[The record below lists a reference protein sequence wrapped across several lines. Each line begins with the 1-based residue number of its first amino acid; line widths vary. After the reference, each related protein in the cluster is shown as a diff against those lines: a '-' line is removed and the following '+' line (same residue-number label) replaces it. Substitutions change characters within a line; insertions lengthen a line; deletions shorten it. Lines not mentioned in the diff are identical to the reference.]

1 MDKDDKIENFK
12 EVLGVEDD
20 SVAKKYLEKAKWDEN
35 QAILLFL
42 EEHPDNGDDIINNN
56 RNQKN
61 QNAYGYKELKIT
73 DKLFNKEIFKQ
84 NEQYS
89 FNDLAKYLAEKFY
102 VSKDFKD
109 FLSRLKKGAG
119 LIILLTVGKMP
130 EVRNNMIRA
139 ANTPLCLD
147 ILKDAT
153 IFPITKESK
162 VGEELVNQLKPQEYP
177 VYIFCKYKNKDII
190 TVNGTIENKFRME
203 NVINNLLDCFPNNDV
218 KQSIYQSIK
227 SSIRNIGNQN
237 QGQNDNDDF
246 SGNSNEVN
254 NMVNKL
260 QKDIRISSTLFRIQ
274 QARKEAKEKEKKEE
288 DKKVV
293 QNPIQEQVEASDDN
307 PFNPSKPLNI
317 PKKDKEPKN
326 RFRDFYDMDES
337 TVVMNKN
344 LKAKDEEKIDDPLN
358 IPTSKEIKI
367 DYILPKEPEEND
379 PNACTITFRYP
390 YGEKQKIRRFNKNDT
405 IEVLYTYVKT
415 LGREIYSKSD
425 CYNFDL
431 IYGYPPENFDK
442 KRNCTLNEEGLF
454 PASMVNI
461 VEK

>member
-20 SVAKKYLEKAKWDEN
+20 SIAKKYLEKAKWDEN

-56 RNQKN
+56 KNLNN

-73 DKLFNKEIFKQ
+73 ENLFSKEIFKQ

-119 LIILLTVGKMP
+119 LIMLLTVGKMP

-153 IFPITKESK
+153 IFPITRESK
-162 VGEELVNQLKPQEYP
+162 VGEELIKQLNPKEYP
-177 VYIFCKYKNKDII
+177 VYIFCKYKNSQII

-227 SSIRNIGNQN
+227 SSIKNIGNQN
-237 QGQNDNDDF
+237 EGQNDDF
-246 SGNSNEVN
+246 SGNKNEVN

-274 QARKEAKEKEKKEE
+274 QARAEAKNKEKKEE
-288 DKKVV
+288 ENKV
-293 QNPIQEQVEASDDN
+293 QNPIQEQVEPDDDN
-307 PFNPSKPLNI
+307 PFNPQRPLNI
-317 PKKDKEPKN
+317 PKKDNEPKN
-326 RFRDFYDMDES
+326 RFRDFYDDEDS
-337 TVVMNKN
+337 TVIMKNN
-344 LKAKDEEKIDDPLN
+344 LKAQVEEKNDDPLN
-358 IPTSKEIKI
+358 LPTVKEFKI
-367 DYILPKEPEEND
+367 ECLLPKEPDEND

-390 YGEKQKIRRFNKNDT
+390 YGEKQKIRRFNKNDK
-405 IEVLYTYVKT
+405 IEVLYTYVKS
-415 LGREIYSKSD
+415 LGGEIYSKPD
-425 CYNFDL
+425 FNTFEL
-431 IYGYPPENFDK
+431 IYGYPPENFEK
-442 KRNCTLNEEGLF
+442 KRNSTLNEEGLF
-454 PASMVNI
+454 PASLINI

>member
-1 MDKDDKIENFK
+1 
-12 EVLGVEDD
+12 
-20 SVAKKYLEKAKWDEN
+20 
-35 QAILLFL
+35 
-42 EEHPDNGDDIINNN
+42 
-56 RNQKN
+56 
-61 QNAYGYKELKIT
+61 
-73 DKLFNKEIFKQ
+73 
-84 NEQYS
+84 
-89 FNDLAKYLAEKFY
+89 
-102 VSKDFKD
+102 
-109 FLSRLKKGAG
+109 
-119 LIILLTVGKMP
+119 MP

-153 IFPITKESK
+153 IFPITRESK
-162 VGEELVNQLKPQEYP
+162 VGEELIKQLNPKEYP
-177 VYIFCKYKNKDII
+177 VYIFCKYKNSQII

-227 SSIRNIGNQN
+227 SSIKNIGNQN
-237 QGQNDNDDF
+237 EGQNDDF
-246 SGNSNEVN
+246 SGNKNEVN

-274 QARKEAKEKEKKEE
+274 QARAEAKNKEKKEE
-288 DKKVV
+288 ENKV
-293 QNPIQEQVEASDDN
+293 QNPIQEQVEPDDDN
-307 PFNPSKPLNI
+307 PFNPQRPLNI
-317 PKKDKEPKN
+317 PKKDNEPKN
-326 RFRDFYDMDES
+326 RFRDFYDDEDS
-337 TVVMNKN
+337 TVIMKNN
-344 LKAKDEEKIDDPLN
+344 LKAKVEEKNDDPLN
-358 IPTSKEIKI
+358 LPTVKEFKI
-367 DYILPKEPEEND
+367 ECLIPKEPDEND

-425 CYNFDL
+425 CYNFEL

>member
-20 SVAKKYLEKAKWDEN
+20 SIAKKYLEKAKWDEN

-56 RNQKN
+56 KNLNN

-73 DKLFNKEIFKQ
+73 ENLFSKEIFKQ

-153 IFPITKESK
+153 IFPITRESK
-162 VGEELVNQLKPQEYP
+162 VGEELINQLNPKEYP
-177 VYIFCKYKNKDII
+177 VYIFCKYKNSKII

-227 SSIRNIGNQN
+227 SSIKNIGNQN
-237 QGQNDNDDF
+237 EGQNDDF
-246 SGNSNEVN
+246 SGNKNEVN
-254 NMVNKL
+254 NMVKKL
-260 QKDIRISSTLFRIQ
+260 QKDIRISNTLFRIQ
-274 QARKEAKEKEKKEE
+274 QARAEAKNKEKKEGE
-288 DKKVV
+288 NKV
-293 QNPIQEQVEASDDN
+293 QNPIQEQVEADDDN
-307 PFNPSKPLNI
+307 PFNPQRPLNL
-317 PKKDKEPKN
+317 PKKDNEPKN
-326 RFRDFYDMDES
+326 RFRDFYEDEDS
-337 TVVMNKN
+337 TVIMKN
-344 LKAKDEEKIDDPLN
+344 NMKAQVEEKNDDPLN
-358 IPTSKEIKI
+358 IPTVKEFKI
-367 DYILPKEPEEND
+367 ENLLPKEPDEND

-390 YGEKQKIRRFNKNDT
+390 YGEKQKIRRFNKNEK
-405 IEVLYTYVKT
+405 IEVLYIYVKS
-415 LGREIYSKSD
+415 LGGEIYSKPD
-425 CYNFDL
+425 FNTFEL

-442 KRNCTLNEEGLF
+442 KRNSTLNEEGLF
-454 PASMVNI
+454 PASLINI